1 MRFWILRLSAK
12 SDILVQSSL
21 GFADALKA
29 ELLAC
34 VEEYLVLAAMEAG

>member
-1 MRFWILRLSAK
+1 MRFWIRRLSAK
-12 SDILVQSSL
+12 SEILVQSSL

-34 VEEYLVLAAMEAG
+34 VEAYLECPAMVG